1 MVNIDETDAFLSPN
15 LSSDPNRTSNLK
27 QYFIFKIKF
36 YNDWDLTSFESN
48 NKNIVRYLTNI

>member
-1 MVNIDETDAFLSPN
+1 MVNIDETDTFLSPN

-27 QYFIFKIKF
+27 QYFIFKIKL
-36 YNDWDLTSFESN
+36 YNDWDWTSFESN